1 MSDFDIIIAGAGP
14 AGCAAAISLAD
25 FAPNLRVCL
34 IDPGTRADKIGDTV
48 PPSVT
53 PVLRHL
59 GLWDRFV
66 ADGHLPAYRSR
77 STWGQREVVANEYL
91 LRGGGSGWQLDR
103 TAFDQ
108 ALLDRARSLVTHFT
122 PDKVVGLVSGERRLR
137 VLLKQAAGYSAR
149 YAIDATGRTAV
160 LTTLAGGRNRV
171 EDRLVAGVTHVADRH
186 AENPELFLETFPDGW
201 WYTALL
207 PHGRRIVACMTDAD
221 QVRQLELGA
230 ADGFS
235 RCLRET
241 RHLRALLDPVEC
253 LKAPRFFAAGWRRPA
268 VNSGEPVLPVG
279 DAALALDPVCG
290 QGIVNALRTG
300 IFASYAVADWL
311 RRGAED
317 GVRKYRTL
325 IYREA
330 HAYRAAL
337 RDFYVAE
344 ARWPERPFW
353 RRRQAA

>member
-122 PDKVVGLVSGERRLR
+122 PDKVVGLVSGERRLP
-137 VLLKQAAGYSAR
+137 AWSA
-149 YAIDATGRTAV
+149 
-160 LTTLAGGRNRV
+160 L
-171 EDRLVAGVTHVADRH
+171 
-186 AENPELFLETFPDGW
+186 
-201 WYTALL
+201 
-207 PHGRRIVACMTDAD
+207 
-221 QVRQLELGA
+221 
-230 ADGFS
+230 
-235 RCLRET
+235 RC
-241 RHLRALLDPVEC
+241 
-253 LKAPRFFAAGWRRPA
+253 GQWRRWRSAPSSRLPA
-268 VNSGEPVLPVG
+268 
-279 DAALALDPVCG
+279 
-290 QGIVNALRTG
+290 
-300 IFASYAVADWL
+300 
-311 RRGAED
+311 
-317 GVRKYRTL
+317 
-325 IYREA
+325 
-330 HAYRAAL
+330 
-337 RDFYVAE
+337 
-344 ARWPERPFW
+344 
-353 RRRQAA
+353 